1 MPEDQLFVDIHLH
14 STYSCDAQSTID
26 EMCQTALERG
36 LKVIC
41 FSEHVDWNPND
52 EGLNYYRYDNHAWE
66 IHLAQ
71 EKYDERLQVLQ
82 GVEVSEP
89 HRYPREFEQLMKQ
102 RFDFVLG
109 SIHYVGD
116 SWVGGKEMLDSWP
129 IEQIYE
135 LYYHEVLKAAQFGG
149 FDSLAHIDF
158 PKRYLPS
165 KLEPV
170 GLIDEILRQLVQKD
184 IALELN
190 SSSIRRGYPELHPS
204 DTICELYLKNGGRR
218 VTTGS
223 DSHRREQI
231 GSNFDLIHEK
241 ITKYQFQPVYYKNR
255 RAIDIER
262 SKK

>member
-1 MPEDQLFVDIHLH
+1 MPEDHLFADSHLH
-14 STYSCDAQSTID
+14 STHSCDAQSTID

-36 LKVIC
+36 LRIIC
-41 FSEHVDWNPND
+41 FTEHVDWNPND
-52 EGLNYYRYDNHAWE
+52 EGLNYYRYENHTWD
-66 IHLAQ
+66 IHLAK
-71 EKYDERLQVLQ
+71 EKYAGRLQVLQ

-89 HRYPREFEQLMKQ
+89 HRYPREFELLMKQ

-109 SIHYVGD
+109 SIHYVGET
-116 SWVGGKEMLDSWP
+116 WVGGKEMLDNWP

-135 LYYHEVLKAAQFGG
+135 LYYREVLSAVQFGG

-170 GLIDEILRQLVQKD
+170 NLIEEILRQLVQKQ

-190 SSSIRRGYPELHPS
+190 SSSFRRGYPELHPS
-204 DTICELYLKNGGRR
+204 DSICELYRKNGGCL
-218 VTTGS
+218 VTVGS

-231 GSNFDLIHEK
+231 GSNFDLINEK
-241 ITKYQFQPVYYKNR
+241 ISKYQFQPVYYMNR

-262 SKK
+262 SEK